1 MAYVIAEP
9 CIGTK
14 DSACVDA
21 CPVDCI
27 HPKKDSHKFA
37 TEEMLYID
45 PVECIDCGACVPVCP
60 VTGDFRSG
68 RSSGKVEELRR
79 AQREVLR
86 KIGFQSSAQCTV
98 SVSGFLRNTNWSA
111 CPSGRC
117 ALSLVGSS

>member
-27 HPKKDSHKFA
+27 HPKKDEAGYGGAEQLF
-37 TEEMLYID
+37 ID

-60 VTGDFRSG
+60 VSAIYAGDDLPEKWAAYQDKNAAHYG
-68 RSSGKVEELRR
+68 R
-79 AQREVLR
+79 
-86 KIGFQSSAQCTV
+86 
-98 SVSGFLRNTNWSA
+98 
-111 CPSGRC
+111 
-117 ALSLVGSS
+117 